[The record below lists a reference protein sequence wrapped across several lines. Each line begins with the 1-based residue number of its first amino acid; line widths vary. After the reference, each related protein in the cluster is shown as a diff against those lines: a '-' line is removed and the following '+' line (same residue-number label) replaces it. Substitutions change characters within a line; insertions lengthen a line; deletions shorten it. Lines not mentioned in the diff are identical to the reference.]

1 MTTSPAGC
9 HGFDPRRLATASV
22 VRDANEGLLAASQ
35 AMPPL
40 RLADVTLVC
49 HHAHIAPG
57 LLPAGTSS
65 VFHRHGEIQ
74 LEYVLHGQMGF
85 DTASDH
91 QTCQQGEGVLIG
103 PLVRHSWQTFTPV
116 VVLGVLVRVE
126 GEQAGAF
133 QQALAQHIGELLPRI
148 ELQEPTPF
156 SDRLG
161 ELLVIASQLWRDERL
176 HALFRLWLTDALV
189 QTLPLG
195 DWHDGSRLQT
205 RGGSRQR
212 DLLAQRATEF
222 IEANL
227 EHPLQ
232 IEDVA
237 RQFGLSVRHLS
248 RILREQQ
255 GTCFQELLREARLR
269 RAYHLLSQG
278 DVRSVKEAAFSSG
291 FLSPAYFTQCFV
303 REYQILPSD
312 LLRPAD

>member
-1 MTTSPAGC
+1 MTTSRAGES
-9 HGFDPRRLATASV
+9 DPRRFAAPTV
-22 VRDANEGLLAASQ
+22 IRDANEGLLAASQ

-40 RLADVTLVC
+40 RLADAALVC

-65 VFHRHGEIQ
+65 VSHRHGEIQ
-74 LEYVLHGQMGF
+74 LEFVLHGQMGF

-91 QTCQQGEGVLIG
+91 QICHQGEGVLIG

-126 GEQAGAF
+126 GEQTTAF
-133 QQALAQHIGELLPRI
+133 QQALSRQIGESLPRI
-148 ELQEPTPF
+148 GLRD
-156 SDRLG
+156 SSHLGDRLG
-161 ELLVIASQLWRDERL
+161 ELLADATQVWRDERL
-176 HALFRLWLTDALV
+176 QTVFRLWLADALA
-189 QTLPLG
+189 QALPLD
-195 DWHDGSRLQT
+195 DWHDGSRLT
-205 RGGSRQR
+205 SREGSRQR
-212 DLLAQRATEF
+212 DLLAQRAVEF

-232 IEDVA
+232 IEAVA

-248 RILREQQ
+248 RIFREQQ

-278 DVRSVKEAAFSSG
+278 EVRSVKEAAFSSG

-303 REYQILPSD
+303 KEYQILPSD